1 MQDASYPFD
10 MLSPDFVQNPV
21 PMIDRMHAEAPVFF
35 DPRVNGWMVGSH
47 RVTKALER
55 EPRLSAARSGYVTAL
70 TPPPLQARVAPL
82 VAWYAEWMTMRDGAD
97 HRRLRQL
104 AAHAFTPRN
113 VDRLQERGVL
123 RRERNPADGRSQH
136 IVLTDK
142 GQRLARDTAAAAAPM
157 ERELQQRLTRAE
169 HAMLIELLCRLSG
182 RRPPG

>member
-1 MQDASYPFD
+1 MTRAIPPASTDKPAELSLGPLGAVVGYHIAQAAVTTVEAFDRHIGKPFGLRKED
-10 MLSPDFVQNPV
+10 YSLLMLL
-21 PMIDRMHAEAPVFF
+21 HANGALAP
-35 DPRVNGWMVGSH
+35 
-47 RVTKALER
+47 K
-55 EPRLSAARSGYVTAL
+55 RLATTLTLTAPAL
-70 TPPPLQARVAPL
+70 TLML
-82 VAWYAEWMTMRDGAD
+82 
-97 HRRLRQL
+97 
-104 AAHAFTPRN
+104 
-113 VDRLQERGVL
+113 DRLQERGVL